1 MHKEECNPD
10 CCLVQAIDDD
20 SNQTAQMTAAI
31 LDWPQVRGK
40 LFVTGTGT
48 GYIVPVPIGTGTD
61 ISFNKSFVC
70 SVLNPA

>member
-1 MHKEECNPD
+1 M
-10 CCLVQAIDDD
+10 QAIDDD

-61 ISFNKSFVC
+61 ISINKSFVC